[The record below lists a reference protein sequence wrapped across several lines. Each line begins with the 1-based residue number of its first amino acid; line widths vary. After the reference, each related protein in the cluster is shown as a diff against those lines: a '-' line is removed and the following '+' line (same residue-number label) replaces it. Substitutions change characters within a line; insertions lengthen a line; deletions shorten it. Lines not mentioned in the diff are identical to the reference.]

1 MFMAHKE
8 KDMFYVQQLHHCE
21 PDHSSILKV
30 HELTIIFLH
39 MPLTWFSTVTLIC
52 ALEERKQRDGW
63 RLGEIT
69 VEHNLTFSFQSSINL
84 LHVL

>member
-1 MFMAHKE
+1 
-8 KDMFYVQQLHHCE
+8 
-21 PDHSSILKV
+21 
-30 HELTIIFLH
+30 

-52 ALEERKQRDGW
+52 VLEERKQRDGW